1 MQYTFSK
8 LYETKKATTVRVALI
23 CDNETSVF
31 YMDDILS

>member
-1 MQYTFSK
+1 MHYPFAK
-8 LYETKKATTVRVALI
+8 LYKTKKATTVRVALI

>member
-1 MQYTFSK
+1 MHYPFEK
-8 LYETKKATTVRVALI
+8 LYETKKATTVHVALI